1 VRIGFFVWEYPPR
14 LVGGLGTYAEY
25 ITHEFVELGHDV
37 SVFTLNS
44 GDLKTKEVIGG
55 VERALQ
61 IYEAV
66 VSKKKSGIDD
76 QQKPEK

>member
-44 GDLKTKEVIGG
+44 GDPKTKEVIGG